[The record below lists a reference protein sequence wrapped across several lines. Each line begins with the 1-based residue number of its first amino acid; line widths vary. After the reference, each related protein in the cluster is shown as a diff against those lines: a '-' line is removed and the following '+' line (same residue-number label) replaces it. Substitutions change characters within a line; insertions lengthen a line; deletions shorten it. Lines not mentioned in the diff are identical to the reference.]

1 MSDARNVKYLPGG
14 GADITDIEVVEPGPG
29 EIQVSKAACG
39 ICSWDLQTFRWGSDH
54 RSAAPPGHE
63 GVGHVTKVGEG
74 VQGYEVG
81 DRVVGGG
88 FASVGNR
95 RARSAY
101 KIPPSNMADEHWV
114 VEPVSCCVTGVD
126 RCELK
131 VGERMIMIGT
141 GFMGLISLQIL
152 RGMGADQLICLD
164 VDDKRLEMARELGAT
179 ETYNTTAEGFD
190 EVKRDLMSR
199 RIDIVY
205 DTTGAQ
211 AGLDIA
217 TELVRPGGR
226 INVFGWLKGDTATF
240 NPTAWHGKGITVINA
255 GPAAQIRD
263 PFPAA
268 IRLMHNGIV
277 DLKPLVTHTVPI
289 EEFPQFMSK
298 VTVGEVDGFI
308 KGVVTY
314 PQ

>member
-88 FASVGNR
+88 FASVGNM

-190 EVKRDLMSR
+190 EVKQKVMKANKKKAEKSQTGKPSETLKLAHNR
-199 RIDIVY
+199 RILRNQAPTIGP
-205 DTTGAQ
+205 TG
-211 AGLDIA
+211 
-217 TELVRPGGR
+217 TEEQGQVKILCLHISAHCNFR
-226 INVFGWLKGDTATF
+226 
-240 NPTAWHGKGITVINA
+240 
-255 GPAAQIRD
+255 
-263 PFPAA
+263 
-268 IRLMHNGIV
+268 
-277 DLKPLVTHTVPI
+277 
-289 EEFPQFMSK
+289 
-298 VTVGEVDGFI
+298 
-308 KGVVTY
+308 
-314 PQ
+314 